1 MTDREEQP
9 SLQSA
14 IGKKSEKSQDN
25 SCQSSSNSKQ
35 QPNPPEAGLS
45 HSSGHKP
52 GETAHKMS
60 HSLDHPGSPDCPSH
74 PPCPRSKSLETSDN
88 KNTPNQQRPS
98 SQQHGLSTTE
108 QAPSSSEA
116 LNRRSHEQPSGALQT
131 EHQSTIPA
139 TDGETLNPVNSEMPA
154 DGATAAGISSSS
166 STQEPPV
173 VTTTTAA
180 AAAAAAT
187 TTGEPQNFTNRATF
201 VDGSPRGHQ
210 ASTVSSVTARAPAV
224 EPQNPSSNESS
235 VDGVTGAGSASLSSN
250 QESSPAGSA
259 SADGE
264 SQNPANNESPVDGA
278 TAADHTAFSNQE
290 QPAVTNGD
298 SQNPERVA
306 PENGVN
312 SSFLQQLFNTPATTA
327 VPPNEGESSLHSLT
341 SLPTQVEPENTAED
355 TTTTQETTHREEA
368 VNNYEHFLGE

>member
-14 IGKKSEKSQDN
+14 IGKKSEKPQNN
-25 SCQSSSNSKQ
+25 SCQTSSNSKE
-35 QPNPPEAGLS
+35 QPNPSEVGLS
-45 HSSGHKP
+45 HHKP
-52 GETAHKMS
+52 RETTHKMS
-60 HSLDHPGSPDCPSH
+60 HSLDHTGSPDCLSV
-74 PPCPRSKSLETSDN
+74 PPCPKSKSLETSDN

-98 SQQHGLSTTE
+98 AQQHGLSTAE

-116 LNRRSHEQPSGALQT
+116 LKRRNHEQPNGASHT

-154 DGATAAGISSSS
+154 DGTTVAGISSSS

-173 VTTTTAA
+173 VTTTTTAA
-180 AAAAAAT
+180 AAAAVAT
-187 TTGEPQNFTNRATF
+187 TTGEPQNSTNSKTSF
-201 VDGSPRGHQ
+201 VDGSPHGNQ

-224 EPQNPSSNESS
+224 EPQNNSSSNESS

-259 SADGE
+259 SADSE
-264 SQNPANNESPVDGA
+264 SQNPTNNESPVDGA
-278 TAADHTAFSNQE
+278 ATADHTAFSNQE

-298 SQNPERVA
+298 SQNPFVR
-306 PENGVN
+306 
-312 SSFLQQLFNTPATTA
+312 
-327 VPPNEGESSLHSLT
+327 
-341 SLPTQVEPENTAED
+341 
-355 TTTTQETTHREEA
+355 
-368 VNNYEHFLGE
+368 FLGFCLVVRF